1 MCISKTTAQTSSS
14 ARAAA
19 LPGRGFSVLAM
30 ACLLAM
36 IASAGCRWNST
47 GQNTLGVRLYQE
59 GRYAEALQ
67 QFQVAQSSDP
77 SNPDAYYNLAS
88 TYHKLG
94 VTQKDARLIEQS
106 ESLYNQCL
114 DLSPNHVD
122 CHRGLAVL
130 LVESNR
136 RDSAIRLLNNWA
148 AKNPQLSDP
157 LVELARIN
165 QELGKTELAERYLGD
180 ALAVNASDA
189 RAWSAKA
196 QLHEASGNLG
206 EAVQD
211 YQRSLLINNRQP
223 GVAQK
228 VASLNYRIAQ
238 SALGQQ
244 NSQWTA
250 QNPQPG
256 GQVRY

>member
-1 MCISKTTAQTSSS
+1 MRSERTTTASNSAGEASQRGVAGVFAMTMMLALCAVSS
-14 ARAAA
+14 
-19 LPGRGFSVLAM
+19 
-30 ACLLAM
+30 
-36 IASAGCRWNST
+36 GCRWNST
-47 GQNTLGVRLYQE
+47 GQNTMGVRLYQQ

-94 VTQKDARLIEQS
+94 VGKKDARLIEQS

-136 RDSAIRLLNNWA
+136 RDSAVRLLNNWA

-165 QELGKTELAERYLGD
+165 QELGKTDLAERYLGD
-180 ALAVNASDA
+180 ALAINASDA

-206 EAVQD
+206 EAAQD
-211 YQRSLLINNRQP
+211 YQRSLSINNYQP

-238 SALGQQ
+238 SALGRQ

-256 GQVRY
+256 GQQRY